1 MHFRHAGPVSFFQQ
15 PLDLVAVGARARD
28 PYLGNMSCISH
39 PQVVRR
45 ALAVVT
51 EYAGGRPLIA
61 DLCRAAGVSERTLRN
76 AFHDVHGLSPK
87 QYLLRHVLED
97 ARQALQVAR
106 GTRGAVTLVATEH
119 GFFELGR
126 FAGAYR
132 QLFGERPSDTLRRA
146 SEL

>member
-1 MHFRHAGPVSFFQQ
+1 MIPI
-15 PLDLVAVGARARD
+15 LET
-28 PYLGNMSCISH
+28 MSCISH

-45 ALAVVT
+45 ALAAVA

-87 QYLLRHVLED
+87 QYLLRHGLEH
-97 ARQALQVAR
+97 ARQALQVAQD
-106 GTRGAVTLVATEH
+106 TRGAVTLVATEH

-146 SEL
+146 AEVQGH

>member
-1 MHFRHAGPVSFFQQ
+1 M
-15 PLDLVAVGARARD
+15 
-28 PYLGNMSCISH
+28 LGNMSCFSH
-39 PQVVRR
+39 SQIVRR
-45 ALAVVT
+45 ALAVVN
-51 EYAGGRPLIA
+51 EYSGRPLIA

-87 QYLLRHVLED
+87 QYLRRHGLEE
-97 ARQALQVAR
+97 ARQALRLAH
-106 GTRGAVTLVATEH
+106 GARGAVTLVATEC

-146 SEL
+146 PEGPRS

>member
-1 MHFRHAGPVSFFQQ
+1 M
-15 PLDLVAVGARARD
+15 VA
-28 PYLGNMSCISH
+28 
-39 PQVVRR
+39 
-45 ALAVVT
+45 
-51 EYAGGRPLIA
+51 EYTGGRLLIA

-87 QYLLRHVLED
+87 QYLLRHGLED
-97 ARQALQVAR
+97 ARQALRLAQ

-126 FAGAYR
+126 FAGVYR

-146 SEL
+146 SEVQGH